1 MRSSLFRTVVWAIV
15 AVGVF
20 ALRAAAQ
27 DAELDLSKAP
37 RITQAEF
44 KKLYDAHDVV
54 VVDVRGEGSFK
65 SGHIPGA
72 LLITLDQLGAKA
84 PQLKA
89 ETKPIVTYC
98 A

>member
-1 MRSSLFRTVVWAIV
+1 MVPKRLLHTVAWAV
-15 AVGVF
+15 LVLGV
-20 ALRAAAQ
+20 LVVRAAAQ
-27 DAELDLSKAP
+27 ETDLSKAP
-37 RITQAEF
+37 RITLAEF

-54 VVDVRGEGSFK
+54 VVDVRDEASFK
-65 SGHIPGA
+65 NGHIPGA
-72 LLITLDQLGAKA
+72 IWISLDQLAAKA

>member
-1 MRSSLFRTVVWAIV
+1 MHRHLVRTIAL
-15 AVGVF
+15 AVMVF
-20 ALRAAAQ
+20 GACALRAAAQ
-27 DAELDLSKAP
+27 ETDLSKAP
-37 RITQAEF
+37 RITLAEF

-54 VVDVRGEGSFK
+54 VVDVRDESSFK
-65 SGHIPGA
+65 NGHIPGA
-72 LLITLDQLGAKA
+72 IWISLDQLAAKA